1 VVTKL
6 DRLGRSLE
14 HLFELSKQPQTRS
27 GRCRVFAANT
37 RKRPDGAGQHRTYE
51 ERPAV
56 LLSQVAGAFRVVW
69 RVRDSNPRRR
79 SRLIY
84 SGSRKP
90 AVTCALAPSISNFGA
105 HLGLGALQ
113 APVMPALSSGGN
125 RRTRVVTRW
134 SSRSSAAHLA
144 PRRCSTTD
152 D

>member
-51 ERPAV
+51 ERPRD

-84 SGSRKP
+84 RQPRSHGKYPRDLHRFTDTAVGTG
-90 AVTCALAPSISNFGA
+90 AVT
-105 HLGLGALQ
+105 H
-113 APVMPALSSGGN
+113 
-125 RRTRVVTRW
+125 
-134 SSRSSAAHLA
+134 
-144 PRRCSTTD
+144 
-152 D
+152 